1 MARAVARL
9 VRRSTAASC
18 HWPDS
23 AAVLAAAHQPPAV
36 EHVVDAITFFVVF
49 LFSTTLHEAAHAW
62 AALRGGDLTAYKGGQ
77 VTLDPRP
84 HIKREPF
91 GMVILPLVSALA
103 TGWPMGYASAPY
115 NPDWAR
121 KYPRRAA
128 LMALAGPGANLLLVI
143 LAALAL
149 RVGEGA
155 GVFLA
160 PERVHFGFVASS
172 NASETWEAV
181 SRVLSVIFS
190 LNLLLFVFNLLPF
203 FPLDGSAAITLLM
216 NRETTKRYQEFLWST
231 PMLGWIG
238 LIVAWKLF
246 DFLFDPVFTAAVSLI
261 YPDARYS

>member
-1 MARAVARL
+1 
-9 VRRSTAASC
+9 
-18 HWPDS
+18 
-23 AAVLAAAHQPPAV
+23 V
-36 EHVVDAITFFVVF
+36 EHVVDALTYFVVF

-91 GMVILPLVSALA
+91 GMVVLPLLSALA

-128 LMALAGPGANLLLVI
+128 LMALAGPGANLLLVV

-155 GVFLA
+155 GVFIA

-172 NASETWEAV
+172 NVNETWEAV
-181 SRVLSVIFS
+181 SRLLSVIFS

>member
-1 MARAVARL
+1 M
-9 VRRSTAASC
+9 
-18 HWPDS
+18 
-23 AAVLAAAHQPPAV
+23 
-36 EHVVDAITFFVVF
+36 EHVVDAITYFVVF

-84 HIKREPF
+84 HIRREPF
-91 GMVILPLVSALA
+91 GMVVLPLVSALA

-121 KYPRRAA
+121 RYPRRAA

-143 LAALAL
+143 IAALAL

-155 GVFLA
+155 GVFWA
-160 PERVHFGFVASS
+160 PERIHFGFIASS
-172 NASETWEAV
+172 HASVTWEAMA
-181 SRVLSVIFS
+181 RLLSVVFS
-190 LNLLLFVFNLLPF
+190 LNLLLFAFNLLPF
-203 FPLDGSAAITLLM
+203 FPLDGSAVITLLM

-238 LIVAWKLF
+238 LLVAWKLF
-246 DFLFDPVFTAAVSLI
+246 DFVFGPVFTAAVNLI
-261 YPDARYS
+261 YPGVTYG